1 MINLPYLGIDEN
13 DLLDQIIQSKQSPN
27 RVILENIR
35 SAIYDDYD
43 NYSNNEKNLEN
54 MEADIRIGNVEKELL
69 QASYK
74 QGKRLVK

>member
-35 SAIYDDYD
+35 SAIYEDYD
-43 NYSNNEKNLEN
+43 NYSNNERNFEPFK
-54 MEADIRIGNVEKELL
+54 VL
-69 QASYK
+69 QRGQHGTRFLAYTEYS
-74 QGKRLVK
+74 GKVPLSK

>member
-1 MINLPYLGIDEN
+1 MINLPYLGVDEN

-35 SAIYDDYD
+35 SAIYEDYD

-54 MEADIRIGNVEKELL
+54 M
-69 QASYK
+69 
-74 QGKRLVK
+74 